1 MIFRKEQPIPEEAV
15 SLREQRAMQGDR
27 LSFAASEAY
36 KLLRTNL
43 TFALPDEKKCRVVGV
58 TSAMRGEGKSTTS
71 INLAYTLAE
80 TGKKVLL
87 IEAASQSGAP
97 SGDRSGSGSVQ
108 SAGRSVS
115 GTGCGSG
122 CRTAGQPQG
131 HYVRRYPAQS
141 VRTAWFGAYERR
153 NGKPGAKL

>member
-80 TGKKVLL
+80 TGKK
-87 IEAASQSGAP
+87 S
-97 SGDRSGSGSVQ
+97 
-108 SAGRSVS
+108 
-115 GTGCGSG
+115 C
-122 CRTAGQPQG
+122 
-131 HYVRRYPAQS
+131 
-141 VRTAWFGAYERR
+141 
-153 NGKPGAKL
+153 

>member
-87 IEAASQSGAP
+87 IEADMRRPNLALLGN
-97 SGDRSGSGSVQ
+97 GGGKGLTVHGQ
-108 SAGRSVS
+108 SA
-115 GTGCGSG
+115 
-122 CRTAGQPQG
+122 AGL
-131 HYVRRYPAQS
+131 YP
-141 VRTAWFGAYERR
+141 V
-153 NGKPGAKL
+153 

>member
-87 IEAASQSGAP
+87 IEADMRRPNLARRLAIDPAP
-97 SGDRSGSGSVQ
+97 GLSNLL
-108 SAGRSVS
+108 A
-115 GTGCGSG
+115 G
-122 CRTAGQPQG
+122 CRTAGRPQG

>member
-15 SLREQRAMQGDR
+15 SLREQRAMLGDR

-71 INLAYTLAE
+71 INLAYTLLDRGLPLSRMQLEIRMTKE
-80 TGKKVLL
+80 T
-87 IEAASQSGAP
+87 I
-97 SGDRSGSGSVQ
+97 
-108 SAGRSVS
+108 
-115 GTGCGSG
+115 
-122 CRTAGQPQG
+122 
-131 HYVRRYPAQS
+131 
-141 VRTAWFGAYERR
+141 
-153 NGKPGAKL
+153 

>member
-80 TGKKVLL
+80 TGKKVPIWRAVWRSIRLRVCP
-87 IEAASQSGAP
+87 ICWQVCVRNRMWFRMSDCWTAS
-97 SGDRSGSGSVQ
+97 RSLRPAISRPIRPNCLV
-108 SAGRSVS
+108 RSV
-115 GTGCGSG
+115 
-122 CRTAGQPQG
+122 
-131 HYVRRYPAQS
+131 
-141 VRTAWFGAYERR
+141 
-153 NGKPGAKL
+153 